1 MNDENYDHLVKIL
14 LIGESGV
21 GKTCILQRF
30 NRGDFLVNHL
40 TTIAIDFKMKI
51 FEVEGVKLKMQIWD
65 TAGQERFNTL
75 TSGFFKAAHGI
86 MVCYSI
92 TDEKSF
98 QSINKW
104 MTQIKNLAPTDVKIL
119 LIGNKTDLNNERMVS
134 TEAGQ
139 EIADK
144 YGIQFLETSAFNG
157 DNILPAFENLGK
169 MIIQSINDDIGSEKN
184 LKNMKKK
191 KKCC

>member
-1 MNDENYDHLVKIL
+1 MSDNSYDHLIKIL

-51 FEVEGVKLKMQIWD
+51 YEVKNKKLKMQIWD

-75 TSGFFKAAHGI
+75 TKGFFKSAHGI
-86 MVCYSI
+86 MIVYSI

-98 QSINKW
+98 QQIGKW
-104 MTQIKNLAPTDVKIL
+104 MNQIKENAPPDVKIL
-119 LIGNKTDLNNERMVS
+119 LVGNKSDLKQERVVS
-134 TEAGQ
+134 YEAGEDCAQ
-139 EIADK
+139 RNNVP
-144 YGIQFLETSAFNG
+144 FFETSAFNG
-157 DNILPAFENLGK
+157 ENINKVFEQLGSDILETLDTTEKYDPLGLP
-169 MIIQSINDDIGSEKN
+169 S
-184 LKNMKKK
+184 KKK

>member
-1 MNDENYDHLVKIL
+1 MSDDQYDHLVKIL

-30 NRGDFLVNHL
+30 NRDEFLVNHL
-40 TTIAIDFKMKI
+40 ATIAIDFKMKI
-51 FEVEGVKLKMQIWD
+51 FDVDKSRLKMQIWD
-65 TAGQERFNTL
+65 TAGQERYNTL

-86 MVCYSI
+86 MVCYSV

-104 MTQIKNLAPTDVKIL
+104 IAQIKNLAPKDVKVL
-119 LIGNKTDLNNERMVS
+119 LVGNKSDLKNDRVVS
-134 TEAGQ
+134 YEAGK
-139 EIADK
+139 ECADR
-144 YGIQFLETSAFNG
+144 YEVFFMETSAFSG
-157 DNILPAFENLGK
+157 DNVINAFESLGR
-169 MIIQSINDDIGSEKN
+169 MILKDIKDEGNGVKLVN
-184 LKNMKKK
+184 QGKK